1 MSLKGISVFYFLFST
16 TLTTF
21 DNWTTVDHEHFLP
34 SLVNPSC
41 FQADGNQW
49 CNASLCFSCSSQPF
63 SWRRNDPLQWMIC
76 CQGVDVSLVNPWA
89 FLTPRWKFCF
99 GDWYDNM
106 VVWFWRCCFVQF
118 QCRASLVVRFS
129 SLPKLETV
137 EFGHSDPLDRSRPT
151 RDDRFWLGV
160 VPVLCAVL
168 SSGLTAALTQ
178 RALKGAQGRK
188 LGQTDAKPIGLGR
201 LWCSTSSEPSYHVV
215 VPERLVVRVQP
226 PVHGWLGVSIRYI

>member
-1 MSLKGISVFYFLFST
+1 MQCFALFLLFLSALLLAKKRSTPMDDLLPRCRCLFSERK
-16 TLTTF
+16 L
-21 DNWTTVDHEHFLP
+21 
-34 SLVNPSC
+34 
-41 FQADGNQW
+41 
-49 CNASLCFSCSSQPF
+49 
-63 SWRRNDPLQWMIC
+63 
-76 CQGVDVSLVNPWA
+76 
-89 FLTPRWKFCF
+89 CF

-118 QCRASLVVRFS
+118 QCRASFVVRFS

-188 LGQTDAKPIGLGR
+188 LGQIHAKPIGLGG

-215 VPERLVVRVQP
+215 VAERLVVRVQP